1 MVLDVLACSGA
12 PRGIESERDSGAN
25 LMSAQY
31 AGQVRSHGARG
42 LSHRSAVPMPNV
54 EAERT
59 DAHLLKHYHWGTA

>member
-1 MVLDVLACSGA
+1 VVLDVLACSGA

-31 AGQVRSHGARG
+31 AGRVRSHGGRG
-42 LSHRSAVPMPNV
+42 LSRRSGVPMPNV

-59 DAHLLKHYHWGTA
+59 DAHLLKCNHRGTA